1 MKIMKI
7 AFFEKNKK
15 TVLIMIILLS
25 VMVISTALLLI
36 FGHGLPY
43 GHNVPD
49 CNDDLLIS
57 YSRNLNIDNLFLGD
71 NEVASVATRYSA
83 LYKNGN
89 YRTMYVCSIPLRYS
103 THEKKYS
110 ILNRDIVQID
120 DNTYSTQNSDYTIN
134 YFRNN
139 IWMGDDGEWVQL
151 NLTESDSFFIVNH
164 YGNLYQD
171 DNMGMCYSFDETRK
185 MVVTPAYNGIT
196 ITCEIDPGKDMELP
210 IEYSGV
216 KVCNKSAGY
225 IVLKDRQ
232 VNSDLKG
239 NRFVITR
246 PVVSDELGKVYVDSP
261 IKIHEGSRE
270 SKLIYKIPDGAL
282 GKITLTF
289 SINYYCENM
298 FFDCAA
304 YQRNSKVNYIFDSY
318 VAFDSVTPDSGT
330 YNYLKFNIR
339 SFTPKKSKLLDSVT
353 LNFFVLYCQDETDVE
368 IYSVRR
374 DWCSWQLTWKNKPK
388 FNEKIGEFK
397 VSGSGWYSID
407 LTQYAKRLIDDNY
420 YNLID
425 NTIMLKTKDESKGY
439 VIFTTTDNSV
449 MPPFFEVHYR
459 TR

>member
-1 MKIMKI
+1 
-7 AFFEKNKK
+7 
-15 TVLIMIILLS
+15 
-25 VMVISTALLLI
+25 
-36 FGHGLPY
+36 
-43 GHNVPD
+43 
-49 CNDDLLIS
+49 
-57 YSRNLNIDNLFLGD
+57 
-71 NEVASVATRYSA
+71 
-83 LYKNGN
+83 
-89 YRTMYVCSIPLRYS
+89 
-103 THEKKYS
+103 
-110 ILNRDIVQID
+110 
-120 DNTYSTQNSDYTIN
+120 
-134 YFRNN
+134 
-139 IWMGDDGEWVQL
+139 
-151 NLTESDSFFIVNH
+151 
-164 YGNLYQD
+164 
-171 DNMGMCYSFDETRK
+171 

-270 SKLIYKIPDGAL
+270 SKLIYKIPAGAL